1 MYEDEGVSVCLKS
14 DEPISAT
21 PQGVPVC
28 VCVCVCVC
36 VRAICSAL

>member
-21 PQGVPVC
+21 LKGYQC
-28 VCVCVCVC
+28 VCV
-36 VRAICSAL
+36 